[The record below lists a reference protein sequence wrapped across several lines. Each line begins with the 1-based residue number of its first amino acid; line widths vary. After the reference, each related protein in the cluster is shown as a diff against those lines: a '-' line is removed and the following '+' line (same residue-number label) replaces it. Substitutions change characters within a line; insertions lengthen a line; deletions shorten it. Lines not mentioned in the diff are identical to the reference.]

1 MKFEQAIL
9 GGSIK
14 FFRKGFMDRWGFKDY
29 HDTDK
34 PAVFFG
40 LDSPDMFEKFK
51 KHKGY
56 KIFLPSTPNELNY
69 RQLIEAAPEKTI
81 MIWSG
86 DGAEKIKKEINFLKY
101 SSDIVEIKDYSI
113 FKPNTLGDK
122 IYYYSGFKNGWSSW
136 SQDIIKE
143 IQKNVDFELFTT
155 EHNYIQDYHDITYLK
170 NNYYDKAFL
179 NLNILGKHGM
189 TTVIEMGLMGRKT
202 ITMRN
207 KKRYNYNSFIDC
219 SNIEEIVKHIN
230 IESKKINT
238 LQEKID
244 VHTLGNEWIDLN
256 FWLNK

>member
-29 HDTDK
+29 HDIDK

-69 RQLIEAAPEKTI
+69 SQLIEAAPEKTI
-81 MIWSG
+81 MLWSG
-86 DGAEKIKKEINFLKY
+86 DDSGKIKKRINFLKY

-122 IYYYSGFKNGWSSW
+122 IYYYSGFKNGWASW
-136 SQDIIKE
+136 SQDIVKE
-143 IQKNVDFELFTT
+143 IQKNIDFELFTT

-179 NLNILGKHGM
+179 NLNILGKHGI

-202 ITMRN
+202 ITMR
-207 KKRYNYNSFIDC
+207 KKKLYNYSSFIDC
-219 SNIEEIVKHIN
+219 FNIEEIVRQIN

-238 LQEKID
+238 VQEKID
-244 VHTLGNEWIDLN
+244 VHTLGVEC
-256 FWLNK
+256 